1 MTTEMLQ
8 RLTKPL
14 VRGLFVCS
22 FVYSG
27 VTAAAVF
34 TEAEPNSSIATANS
48 TLVPPE
54 GLNISAV
61 IGQIGGG
68 KTNDVDFFAFDA
80 TQGDTPSLKI
90 VGAMQVD
97 ATGTCTGFSSIVGL
111 YDALGNLLGHNEA
124 KCPVTDAFLNNVT
137 LPASGKYFV
146 AVSGYPHYWGQ
157 GGTSPY
163 IGILSAGGPYQLVVN
178 GVRNPN
184 APPAPA
190 PLPTVKH
197 VPVEVMHWDR
207 EERLEKSE
215 GQEPIQVAILSM
227 KDFDAMT
234 VDPQSLTFGPT
245 GNEKSLIKCR
255 KHGKDVNHDGQI
267 DMVCYFK
274 SEVANFQTGDLNGVV
289 KGKTKSGMQ
298 IEGSGAL
305 KIYTAPTEKR
315 RFKDGGK
322 IPNEGRD
329 RDNDNDKQTR

>member
-1 MTTEMLQ
+1 MNTEMQ
-8 RLTKPL
+8 RHLFAPL
-14 VRGLFVCS
+14 VLGLVICLFNA
-22 FVYSG
+22 SG
-27 VTAAAVF
+27 FATAGAIS
-34 TEAEPNSSIATANS
+34 EIEPNDSLGTAQAIS
-48 TLVPPE
+48 VPPE
-54 GLNISAV
+54 GLTISAV

-68 KTNDVDFFAFDA
+68 TTTDVDFFAFDA

-90 VGAMQVD
+90 VGAMQVN

-124 KCPVTDAFLNNVT
+124 KCPVIDALLNNVT
-137 LPASGKYFV
+137 LPATGKYFV

-163 IGILSAGGPYQLVVN
+163 IGILSPGGPYQLVIN

-184 APPAPA
+184 TPPAPA

-197 VPVEVMHWDR
+197 VPIEVMHWDR
-207 EERLEKSE
+207 EESLEKGE

-234 VDPQSLTFGPT
+234 VDPSSLTFGST
-245 GNEKSLIKCR
+245 GNEKSLIKCH
-255 KHGKDVNHDGQI
+255 KHGKDVNHDGHI
-267 DMVCYFK
+267 DMICYFK
-274 SEVANFQTGDLNGVV
+274 SAVANFQTGDLNGVL
-289 KGKTKSGMQ
+289 KAKTKSGMK

-305 KIYTAPTEKR
+305 KIYTVPTEKR

-322 IPNEGRD
+322 LPKEGND
-329 RDNDNDKQTR
+329 RDTDRDERTK